1 LPWHQQLGWFHRS
14 RNHAVVRTTGQAL
27 NHASKAVHRLLL
39 FATGFLVIASCLLV
53 GTSWR
58 LSQGP
63 IDLGW
68 LADPIRSALGNDAG
82 AGRVSFD
89 GLVLAWEG
97 FHRGVDHP
105 IDLRISNFIV
115 TDSAGRRLLTAP
127 DAHLTLSLAGLCWDE
142 LFRGPSR

>member
-1 LPWHQQLGWFHRS
+1 MIQAPETFRPAPSSSRRHRALPDTQTQTRRLAAASGR
-14 RNHAVVRTTGQAL
+14 AL
-27 NHASKAVHRLLL
+27 NHALKAIHRLLI
-39 FATGFLVIASCLLV
+39 FATGLLVIASCLLV
-53 GTSWR
+53 GASWR

-68 LADPIRSALGNDAG
+68 FADPIRSALVHDVG

-97 FHRGVDHP
+97 FRKGVDHP

-115 TDSAGRRLLTAP
+115 TDPAGTRLLA
-127 DAHLTLSLAGLCWDE
+127 
-142 LFRGPSR
+142 